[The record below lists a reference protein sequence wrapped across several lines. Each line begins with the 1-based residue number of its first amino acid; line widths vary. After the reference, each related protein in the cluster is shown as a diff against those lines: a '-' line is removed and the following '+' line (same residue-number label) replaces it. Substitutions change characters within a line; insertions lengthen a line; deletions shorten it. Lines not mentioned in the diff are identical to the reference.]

1 MKSHL
6 KWLGFELYDF
16 KNFLKILCHFTNFLN
31 SVRFHEFF
39 TIFFSPLCKKYIRLY
54 LYQSVNSSVSS
65 TTLGCTFWVSS
76 GCVYNPLRGFLVVV
90 QVSIL
95 LQGVWLGHRFKKKI
109 EMRKS
114 KIDFYVKMKIFNF
127 ILLIICV
134 TAVTDVMCNGNFS
147 FVDKNHEC
155 FFLRQS
161 KRTKSTNVKLVF

>member
-1 MKSHL
+1 MISR
-6 KWLGFELYDF
+6 
-16 KNFLKILCHFTNFLN
+16 I
-31 SVRFHEFF
+31 FHN
-39 TIFFSPLCKKYIRLY
+39 FFSPLCKKYIRLY

-95 LQGVWLGHRFKKKI
+95 LQGVWLGPRFKEKI

-155 FFLRQS
+155 FFCVNLIEPKVQTSNWYFNYFLHWKHWFFSVRW
-161 KRTKSTNVKLVF
+161 K